1 MMMMMI
7 FEPHQ
12 ATLRVYSKL
21 YPYVMAEL
29 RYLYVILGNDHELTV
44 WKTSTLIA
52 MPYLQPLSTLIF
64 LGISVYHLKQR
75 SYLCLLLFVC
85 MDKFTHTLI
94 KISNYLIANYHL
106 QNHIPD
112 SVHTFIHLIFRTA
125 LWNKLYYSQF
135 IERKIKSKRFN

>member
-29 RYLYVILGNDHELTV
+29 IFPYVILGNDHGLTV
-44 WKTSTLIA
+44 WKTNTLTA
-52 MPYLQPLSTLIF
+52 MPSLQPLSTLIF
-64 LGISVYHLKQR
+64 LGVSIYHLKQR

-94 KISNYLIANYHL
+94 KITNHLIANYHL
-106 QNHIPD
+106 QNHILD
-112 SVHTFIHLIFRTA
+112 SIHTFIHLIFRTA

-135 IERKIKSKRFN
+135 IDWKIKFKRFN